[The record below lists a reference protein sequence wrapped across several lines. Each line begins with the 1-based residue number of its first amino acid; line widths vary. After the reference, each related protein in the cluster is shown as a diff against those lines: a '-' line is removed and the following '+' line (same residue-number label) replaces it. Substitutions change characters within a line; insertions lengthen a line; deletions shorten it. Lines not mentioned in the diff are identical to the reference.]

1 MENLP
6 ELKALLNLPKDI
18 VIVSHR
24 NPDGDALGASLGL
37 ALFLQ
42 KLGHSPH
49 VLFPSEYPSI
59 FSWMPGIDDALIFDT
74 DKEETLEQVRKADL
88 IFCLDFNSLDRIDKI
103 GEEIS
108 ATNVP
113 IVMVDHHIDPEPFAH
128 FALSDTTASSTSE
141 LIVDLI
147 RDLGE
152 FRHLDAQIGS
162 CLYTGI
168 VTDTGSFKF
177 STSAKLFRTVAEL
190 LEIGVDDY
198 ALQDLIFNALPEKNL
213 RILGHCLAN
222 RLEVLP
228 EYHAGIIALTRRDFE
243 RFNIQRGDTEGVVNF
258 ILKMKHVQMAAF
270 VTEQPNIVKLSL
282 RSKGEFSVQEIASK
296 YFKGGGHRNASG
308 GYSYQGLR
316 TTVNKIKDILPLY
329 KDQLEEQARSSLHN
343 FSAQ

>member
-1 MENLP
+1 
-6 ELKALLNLPKDI
+6 
-18 VIVSHR
+18 
-24 NPDGDALGASLGL
+24 
-37 ALFLQ
+37 
-42 KLGHSPH
+42 
-49 VLFPSEYPSI
+49 
-59 FSWMPGIDDALIFDT
+59 
-74 DKEETLEQVRKADL
+74 
-88 IFCLDFNSLDRIDKI
+88 
-103 GEEIS
+103 
-108 ATNVP
+108 
-113 IVMVDHHIDPEPFAH
+113 
-128 FALSDTTASSTSE
+128 
-141 LIVDLI
+141 
-147 RDLGE
+147 
-152 FRHLDAQIGS
+152 
-162 CLYTGI
+162 
-168 VTDTGSFKF
+168 
-177 STSAKLFRTVAEL
+177 L